1 MRLRSGILISAL
13 GVALGALLASDPA
26 TVGIAFPGKEV
37 TSGAH
42 HAIWRE
48 AQWPFPLDEWGI
60 GRAYR
65 CAPAD
70 CGTEINL
77 YLRAKVGFCNCAT
90 GVADNA
96 DLDRVSDLELF
107 SEEFVGL
114 TDGRPVSVGR
124 MRGRSRLYHV
134 RMPYGAPRDM
144 WAIGFND
151 QCDVAVAT
159 VLADPDRLGEAEG
172 VALDFLRS
180 DPVQRWAA
188 AELGRNGL

>member
-13 GVALGALLASDPA
+13 GIALATVLANDPA
-26 TVGIAFPGKEV
+26 TVGVAFSGRAV
-37 TSGAH
+37 TSGAP
-42 HAIWRE
+42 HAVWRE
-48 AQWPFPLDEWGI
+48 VKWPFLLDEWGI
-60 GRAYR
+60 GHAYR

-70 CGTEINL
+70 CSTEINL

-90 GVADNA
+90 GVSDNA

-114 TDGRPVSVGR
+114 TDGRAVNVGR
-124 MRGRSRLYHV
+124 LQGRSRLYHV
-134 RMPYGAPRDM
+134 SIPYAAARDM

-172 VALDFLRS
+172 LALDFLSS
-180 DPVQRWAA
+180 DPVQRWAR
-188 AELGRNGL
+188 AELGGNGI